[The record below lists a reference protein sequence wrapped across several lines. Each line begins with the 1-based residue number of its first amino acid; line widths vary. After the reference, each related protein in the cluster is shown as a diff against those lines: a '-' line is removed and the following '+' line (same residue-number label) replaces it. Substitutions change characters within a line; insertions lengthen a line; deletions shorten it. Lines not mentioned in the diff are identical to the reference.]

1 MKKLILQVQT
11 SLDGYMADK
20 NGKGDWMLWNWG
32 NEWTWDNEL
41 RKYHNDV
48 SASVDCVLLSRKMA
62 VEGFI
67 DHWAKVAKTTDDPQ
81 SGFAKSINA
90 ARKVV
95 FTKTLDRS
103 EWPDTVLA
111 KGELTEE
118 VNKLK
123 SGPGKN
129 LIAYG
134 GASFASSLVAAG
146 LVDEFHL
153 IVNPVAIGSGLSIF
167 NKITIAL
174 PLSLIDST
182 AYSSGITVLKYRRM

>member
-1 MKKLILQVQT
+1 MKKLILQTQT

-20 NGKGDWMLWNWG
+20 NGKTDWLLWNWD
-32 NEWTWDNEL
+32 EKWTWDEEL
-41 RKYHNDV
+41 RKYHNAV
-48 SASVDCVLLSRKMA
+48 SASVDVVLLSRKMA
-62 VEGFI
+62 TEGFI
-67 DHWAKVAKTTDDPQ
+67 DHWAKVAKAIDNPQ
-81 SGFAKSINA
+81 SGFANSINEA
-90 ARKVV
+90 HKVV
-95 FTKTLDRS
+95 FTKTLDHP

-111 KGELTEE
+111 RGELKEE

-123 SGPGKN
+123 SKPGKN

-134 GASFASSLVAAG
+134 GASFASSLIAAG

-167 NKITIAL
+167 NKIITPL

-182 AYSSGITVLKYRRM
+182 AYPSGVTVLKYGKK